1 MKWRSPLVA
10 LMFAAVSTLHALAP
24 QQDTSATGAGPS
36 SAKTN
41 QSQKAAVDSNML
53 NGALLVAEFD
63 GGLNAKKLK
72 PGDKVKATLTQDLLM
87 HGKIVAPVDSKLVG
101 HVTEA
106 SPKTKEHPQSRLGV
120 VFDKLLLKHHR
131 EVQFQATVQILAPP
145 SNRPSRVDQP
155 SQMLPPMMGAG
166 SGGGFS
172 GPIGSRGGSGG
183 GGGVRSAPTV
193 SSVGNT
199 IGGMDTINRPVTVS
213 GTPGSV
219 GAGNQSV
226 PASLPQTRSET
237 TQPVSAGRGVQPGV
251 YGIKDLFFG
260 VDSETPGHVI
270 ISSASTVKLED
281 GTQVVLRITGPA
293 SVVTDR

>member
-1 MKWRSPLVA
+1 MCWIFAAIDDSTDNQFSQHSIHSLTGAAARICLRHSGVFLIYLCHDLVQNSSPIFRLSPGRLRMKWRSPLVA

-24 QQDTSATGAGPS
+24 QQDTPATGAGPS

-41 QSQKAAVDSNML
+41 QAQKAAVDSNML
-53 NGALLVAEFD
+53 QGALLVAEFD

-145 SNRPSRVDQP
+145 
-155 SQMLPPMMGAG
+155 
-166 SGGGFS
+166 
-172 GPIGSRGGSGG
+172 
-183 GGGVRSAPTV
+183 
-193 SSVGNT
+193 
-199 IGGMDTINRPVTVS
+199 
-213 GTPGSV
+213 
-219 GAGNQSV
+219 
-226 PASLPQTRSET
+226 
-237 TQPVSAGRGVQPGV
+237 
-251 YGIKDLFFG
+251 
-260 VDSETPGHVI
+260 
-270 ISSASTVKLED
+270 
-281 GTQVVLRITGPA
+281 
-293 SVVTDR
+293 

>member
-1 MKWRSPLVA
+1 MKCRSPLVA
-10 LMFAAVSTLHALAP
+10 FMFAAVSTLHALAP
-24 QQDTSATGAGPS
+24 QQATPATGAAGSS

-41 QSQKAAVDSNML
+41 QAQTAAVDSNML
-53 NGALLVAEFD
+53 KGALLVAEFD

-87 HGKIVAPVDSKLVG
+87 HGKILAPVDSKLVG

-131 EVQFQATVQILAPP
+131 EVRFQATVQILAPP

-155 SQMLPPMMGAG
+155 SQMLPPPMTGAG
-166 SGGGFS
+166 GGGF
-172 GPIGSRGGSGG
+172 GPIGSRGGPGG
-183 GGGVRSAPTV
+183 GGGGRQAPV
-193 SSVGNT
+193 ASGVGST
-199 IGGMDTINRPVTVS
+199 IGSMDSINKPVTVS

-219 GAGNQSV
+219 GSDKSV

-237 TQPVSAGRGVQPGV
+237 TPPVSAGRGIPPGV

-270 ISSASTVKLED
+270 ISSASTVKLEG
-281 GTQVVLRITGPA
+281 GTQVVLRVTGPA

>member
-10 LMFAAVSTLHALAP
+10 LMFAAVSALHALAP
-24 QQDTSATGAGPS
+24 QQNVPPTSASAS
-36 SAKTN
+36 SAKTDAA
-41 QSQKAAVDSNML
+41 QMAAVDSNML
-53 NGALLVAEFD
+53 KGALLVAEFD

-87 HGKIVAPVDSKLVG
+87 HGKILAPVDSKLVG

-106 SPKTKEHPQSRLGV
+106 SPKTKEHPESRLGV

-131 EVQFQATVQILAPP
+131 EVRFQATVQILAPP

-155 SQMLPPMMGAG
+155 SQMLPPPMLGAG
-166 SGGGFS
+166 GGGFS
-172 GPIGSRGGSGG
+172 GPIGGRGVSGG

-193 SSVGNT
+193 NSVGNT
-199 IGGMDTINRPVTVS
+199 IGSMDTINRPITVS

-219 GAGNQSV
+219 GSDRSV
-226 PASLPQTRSET
+226 PASLPRTRSET

-281 GTQVVLRITGPA
+281 GTQVVLKVTGPA